1 MWAAEPL
8 ITGHLKRDG
17 VGIGYQVF
25 GTGEPTILLMPTW
38 CIVHSRI
45 WKMQI
50 PYLARHYRV
59 VTFDGPGNGRADRP
73 TGPAAY
79 TAAKHVDLA
88 RGVLDATNTERAIAV
103 ASSGGTNRTVL
114 LAAEHPDRI
123 EGVVFVGPFTPLV
136 TDPPNER
143 TEAFISGDYE
153 RYLRLFMTA
162 AFIEPHSTKAIEDGI
177 GWGRETSLATIT
189 DARLGNVVDADTF
202 RDLCVRINCP
212 VLVIQGTEDQITPQ
226 HHGLALAEAIG
237 HNASAVLIDGGGHR
251 TDVRDPVT
259 FSLLLREFIRTVHP
273 TPRPRRSWS
282 RGSHRSRRALYL
294 SSPIGLGHARRDLA
308 ISRELR
314 AIHPDLQVDWL
325 TQDPV
330 TRMLELEGE
339 HLHPAS
345 RHLVSESAHLESE
358 STRHDL
364 HCFQAWRRMD
374 EILAAN
380 FMVLH
385 DVLEDDHYDLIIA
398 DESWETDH
406 YLHENPELKRTPF
419 VWLTD
424 FVGWLPMPDGGEPE
438 CALTADYNAEMIE
451 HIARYP
457 RLRDRSIF
465 VGNPQ
470 DIVADSFGRD
480 LPPIREWTETHFEFS
495 GYITGFDPALLPDRE
510 ALRHELGFHP
520 DEIICMV
527 SVGGSGVGGPLLRR
541 VIDAFPIAKR
551 KLPQLRMVAVTGPRI
566 DPASLDAG
574 QDGLEVRGFVPNL
587 YRHLA
592 GCDVAIVQGGL
603 TTAMELTANRKPF
616 LYFPLLHHFEQTFHV
631 PHRLDR
637 YRAGRRMDYATC
649 DGDAIAAAIAEE
661 LGREL
666 DYLAVEYDGAQ
677 RAAALIGDLL

>member
-8 ITGHLKRDG
+8 ITGHVERGG
-17 VGIGYQVF
+17 VRIGYQVF
-25 GTGEPTILLMPTW
+25 GTGEPTIFLMPTW

-88 RGVLDATNTERAIAV
+88 RGVLDATSTERAIAV

-143 TEAFISGDYE
+143 TEAFTSGDYE

-162 AFIEPHSTKAIEDGI
+162 AFTEPHSTKAIEEGI
-177 GWGRETSLATIT
+177 GWGRETSLATIA
-189 DARLGNVVDADTF
+189 DARLGNQVDPDTF
-202 RDLCVRINCP
+202 SDLCARINCP
-212 VLVIQGTEDQITPQ
+212 VLVVQGTEDLITPQ

-237 HNASAVLIDGGGHR
+237 DNASVVLIDGGGHR
-251 TDVRDPVT
+251 ADVRDPVT
-259 FSLLLREFIRTVHP
+259 FSRLLREFVHTVHP
-273 TPRPRRSWS
+273 IDPPTRRWA
-282 RGSHRSRRALYL
+282 RATHRSRRALYL

-308 ISRELR
+308 IVRELR
-314 AIHPDLQVDWL
+314 SLHTDLEVDWL

-330 TRMLELEGE
+330 TRMLDLEGE
-339 HLHPAS
+339 NLHPAS
-345 RHLVSESAHLESE
+345 RYLVNESAHLESE
-358 STRHDL
+358 SGGHDL

-374 EILAAN
+374 EILTAN
-380 FMVLH
+380 FMVVH

-406 YLHENPELKRTPF
+406 YLHENPELKQMPF

-424 FVGWLPMPDGGEPE
+424 FVGWLPMPDGGEWE
-438 CALTADYNAEMIE
+438 RALTADYNGEMIE

-465 VGNPQ
+465 VGNVEDVVP
-470 DIVADSFGRD
+470 DSFGD
-480 LPPIREWTETHFEFS
+480 GLPSIREWTDAHFEFS
-495 GYITGFDPALLPDRE
+495 GYITGFDPAQLPDRE
-510 ALRHELGFHP
+510 ALRHELGFSA
-520 DEIICMV
+520 DEIICIV
-527 SVGGSGVGGPLLRR
+527 SVGGSGVGAPLLRK
-541 VIDAFPIAKR
+541 IIEAYPIAKR

-566 DPASLDAG
+566 DPASLDTG
-574 QDGLEVRGFVPNL
+574 QEGLEVRGFVPNL

-592 GCDVAIVQGGL
+592 GCDVAVVQGGL
-603 TTAMELTANRKPF
+603 TTAMELIANRKPF
-616 LYFPLLHHFEQTFHV
+616 LYFPLGHHFEQTFHV
-631 PHRLDR
+631 PYRLDR

-649 DGDAIAAAIAEE
+649 DPDVIAAAIAEE
-661 LGREL
+661 LDREL
-666 DYLAVEYDGAQ
+666 DYLTVETDGAQ

>member
-8 ITGHLKRDG
+8 ITGYLKRDG
-17 VGIGYQVF
+17 VRIGYQVF
-25 GTGEPTILLMPTW
+25 GAGKPTILLMPTW
-38 CIVHSRI
+38 CIVHSRV

-59 VTFDGPGNGRADRP
+59 VTFDGPGNGEADRP
-73 TGPAAY
+73 SGPDAY
-79 TAAKHVDLA
+79 SAAKHVDLA
-88 RGVLDATNTERAIAV
+88 LGVLDATETERAIVV
-103 ASSGGTNRTVL
+103 ASSGGTHRTVRL
-114 LAAEHPDRI
+114 VAEHPDRVD
-123 EGVVFVGPFTPLV
+123 GVVFVGPFTPLV
-136 TDPPNER
+136 SDPPDER
-143 TEAFISGDYE
+143 TEAFESGDYE
-153 RYLRLFMTA
+153 VYLERFMA
-162 AFIEPHSTKAIEDGI
+162 AVFTEPHSTKAIEDGI
-177 GWGRETSLATIT
+177 GWGHETSLATIA
-189 DARLGNVVDADTF
+189 DARLGNQVDADTF
-202 RDLCVRINCP
+202 RDLCAQISCP
-212 VLVIQGTEDQITPQ
+212 VLVVQGTEDQITPQ
-226 HHGLALAEAIG
+226 HHGLALAKAIG
-237 HNASAVLIDGGGHR
+237 HNASVVLIDGGGHR
-251 TDVRDPVT
+251 TDVRDPVR
-259 FSLLLREFIRTVHP
+259 FSRLLREFIHTVHP
-273 TPRPRRSWS
+273 IDPPVRRWS
-282 RGSHRSRRALYL
+282 RATHRSRRALYL
-294 SSPIGLGHARRDLA
+294 SSPIGLGHARRDLS
-308 ISRELR
+308 IVRELR
-314 AIHPDLQVDWL
+314 SLHPDLGVDWL

-330 TRMLELEGE
+330 TRMLDLEGE
-339 HLHPAS
+339 NLHPAS
-345 RHLVSESAHLESE
+345 RYLVSESAG
-358 STRHDL
+358 HDL

-374 EILAAN
+374 EILTAN
-380 FMVLH
+380 FMVVH

-398 DESWETDH
+398 DEAWETDH
-406 YLHENPELKRTPF
+406 YLHENPELKRKPF

-480 LPPIREWTETHFEFS
+480 LPTIREWTETHFEFS
-495 GYITGFDPALLPDRE
+495 GYITGFDPALLPARE

-566 DPASLDAG
+566 DPASVDTG
-574 QDGLEVRGFVPNL
+574 QDGFEVRGFVPNL

-631 PHRLDR
+631 PHRLNR
-637 YRAGRRMDYATC
+637 YRAGRRMDYATS
-649 DGDAIAAAIAEE
+649 DGDVIAAAIAEE
-661 LGREL
+661 LAREL
-666 DYLAVEYDGAQ
+666 DYLAVECDGAQ
-677 RAAALIGDLL
+677 RAAALISDLL